1 MSRIREC
8 REILGLSQWQFANL
22 SGIERSRIS
31 LAECNHVNLTPEEI
45 GKVKSAVLRALEHR
59 TEQFQAVLAQLE
71 APVKEEAVSV

>member
-31 LAECNHVNLTPEEI
+31 LAECSHITLSPEEI
-45 GKVKSAVLRALEHR
+45 AKLKAAVLRAMGLR
-59 TEQFQAVLAQLE
+59 AAQFQELLE
-71 APVKEEAVSV
+71 KLSASEAASA